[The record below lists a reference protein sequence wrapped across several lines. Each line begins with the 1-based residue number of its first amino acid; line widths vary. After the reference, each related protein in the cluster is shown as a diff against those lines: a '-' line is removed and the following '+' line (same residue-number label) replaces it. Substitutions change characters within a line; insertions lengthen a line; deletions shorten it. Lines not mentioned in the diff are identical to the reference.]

1 MQTLLEGYRK
11 FRATGW
17 HEHAAALATLAR
29 EGQKPRALV
38 VACADSR
45 IDPNLIFGAAPGD
58 LFVIRNIASLVPVYA
73 PDKFAHGT
81 SAAMEYAVRV
91 LEVPNIVV
99 MGHVGCG
106 GIGALLGGVPDTAAD
121 FVGPWMRIAEAA
133 RDRALAYGADDKR
146 TLCEQEA
153 IKLSL
158 GNLMT
163 FPWIAESVTSG
174 RLALHGMNFDIATGA
189 LWMLERDGAFRTVA

>member
-1 MQTLLEGYRK
+1 MQTLLEGYRR

-17 HEHAAALATLAR
+17 HDHAASLAALAR

-38 VACADSR
+38 IACADSR
-45 IDPNLIFGAAPGD
+45 IDPNLIFAAAPGD
-58 LFVIRNIASLVPVYA
+58 LFVIRNIASLVPPYA
-73 PDKFAHGT
+73 PDHFAHGT

-99 MGHVGCG
+99 MGHAGCG
-106 GIGALLGGVPDTAAD
+106 GIRALLGGVPDSASD
-121 FVGPWMRIAEAA
+121 FVGPWMQIAEAA
-133 RDRALAYGADDKR
+133 RNRALAYGPEDKR
-146 TLCEQEA
+146 TACEHEA

-163 FPWIAESVTSG
+163 FPWIAEGVTGG
-174 RLALHGMNFDIATGA
+174 RLALHGMSFDIATGA
-189 LWMLERDGAFRTVA
+189 LWVLESDGMFRTVA